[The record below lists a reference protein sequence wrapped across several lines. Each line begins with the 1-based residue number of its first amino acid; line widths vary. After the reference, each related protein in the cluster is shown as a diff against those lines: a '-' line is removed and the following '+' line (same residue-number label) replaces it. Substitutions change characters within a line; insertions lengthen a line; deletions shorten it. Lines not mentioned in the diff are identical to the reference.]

1 MVVLNYA
8 STFFANPLMQ
18 SILGLLYI
26 TLHLQ
31 AALKSEPVNRNQP
44 PSENPLHAS
53 VIVVARLDTIAWLVS
68 LIIVS
73 VAVSKDASAILC
85 VDLVACVAVM

>member
-1 MVVLNYA
+1 
-8 STFFANPLMQ
+8 MQ

-53 VIVVARLDTIAWLVS
+53 VIVVARLDSIAWLVS
-68 LIIVS
+68 LIVVS
-73 VAVSKDASAILC
+73 VAVSKDPAPISC
-85 VDLVACVAVM
+85 VDLAGCVTVM